1 MAQTK
6 QIIGIDR
13 GPRTDRELWWFV
25 RTLWGVT
32 IPNTQVC
39 PHHVP
44 PFRVFADAYFARYPV
59 IVLKGSRGL
68 AGKSWTLA
76 TLANTMAVGLAAQ
89 VTILGGSGAQS
100 LNVQNAAK
108 ALWEYESA
116 PESMLTGTPTK
127 YDQHFTNGAWIRSL
141 MASQTS
147 VRGPHP
153 QRLLLDEI
161 DEMDLDVLEGAQG
174 QPMKGKHGKQK
185 GIETCTVMS
194 STHQYAMGTMTTIL
208 ERARERGWPIY
219 EVCIA
224 EGVTLATLTGTKE
237 IQNIEPGDMVLTRD
251 GWRPVQHRTFM
262 GVKPTVRVTW
272 EDGSTLVCTPDHKIA
287 TPSGWV
293 EAGSLLPGTATIC
306 CDPKALTAPPVPI
319 AAGVGVL
326 GRELVAAGAVG
337 GEVPSTSAVDP
348 VRDIFQMVGVDAGT
362 VPTGVVD
369 GVFNVA
375 MDEPEHG
382 PVDQLLAAGH
392 AGADFPVPVTVLGE
406 LPHPAVTDDVDPV
419 LDVLHV
425 EGDLGGLAVQ
435 AVGAGLASGAS
446 LADLVPA
453 LTEVHVVSVTASVD
467 QRVWDIGVHGCHEFA
482 LATGQIV
489 SNCYRENMN
498 PVDGWLTQDEVD
510 RKRSEIAKIMWESE
524 YELGEPSIEGRVLD
538 TESVERCFDADMGRG
553 ELLNWVDPMIETL
566 LADPKI
572 AKSLTFVTGVDW
584 AKEQDRTIISTFLID
599 RVSGRWSCV
608 AWSAMSRMPWPVMVA
623 AAEERLRKF
632 PGGFAHDSTG
642 LGNVIADYFDPSLR
656 RRFNRVFADRIMGSG
671 RARQDLFSNYISAI
685 ENDLIRYPR
694 LTIPYNEHRFCT
706 WDDLFGAGHAPD
718 SFVAGA
724 IAWSLRKDIMGQKV
738 PTPMGIL
745 RKTA

>member
-1 MAQTK
+1 MAQPK
-6 QIIGIDR
+6 QTIGIDR
-13 GPRTDRELWWFV
+13 GPRTDRELWHFV
-25 RTLWGVT
+25 RALWGVT

-76 TLANTMAVGLAAQ
+76 TLANTMAVGLASQ

-116 PESMLTGTPTK
+116 PTGMLTGTPTK
-127 YDQHFTNGAWIRSL
+127 YDQHFANGAWIRSL

-219 EVCIA
+219 EVC
-224 EGVTLATLTGTKE
+224 
-237 IQNIEPGDMVLTRD
+237 
-251 GWRPVQHRTFM
+251 
-262 GVKPTVRVTW
+262 
-272 EDGSTLVCTPDHKIA
+272 
-287 TPSGWV
+287 
-293 EAGSLLPGTATIC
+293 
-306 CDPKALTAPPVPI
+306 
-319 AAGVGVL
+319 
-326 GRELVAAGAVG
+326 
-337 GEVPSTSAVDP
+337 
-348 VRDIFQMVGVDAGT
+348 
-362 VPTGVVD
+362 
-369 GVFNVA
+369 
-375 MDEPEHG
+375 
-382 PVDQLLAAGH
+382 
-392 AGADFPVPVTVLGE
+392 
-406 LPHPAVTDDVDPV
+406 
-419 LDVLHV
+419 
-425 EGDLGGLAVQ
+425 
-435 AVGAGLASGAS
+435 
-446 LADLVPA
+446 
-453 LTEVHVVSVTASVD
+453 
-467 QRVWDIGVHGCHEFA
+467 
-482 LATGQIV
+482 
-489 SNCYRENMN
+489 YRENMN

-510 RKRSEIAKIMWESE
+510 RKRSEIAKVMWESE

-538 TESVERCFDADMGRG
+538 TESVERCFDRDLGQG
-553 ELLNWVDPMIETL
+553 EVTNWTDPMIETL
-566 LADPKI
+566 LADSKI
-572 AKSLTFVTGVDW
+572 AKSLLFVTGVDW
-584 AKEQDRTIISTFLID
+584 AKEQDRTIISTFMVD
-599 RVSGRWSCV
+599 KVSGRWTCV

-671 RARQDLFSNYISAI
+671 RSRQDLFSNYISAI

-706 WDDLFGAGHAPD
+706 WDDLFGSGHAPD

-724 IAWSLRKDIMGQKV
+724 IAWSLRKDMMGHRV

-745 RKTA
+745 RKSA

>member
-6 QIIGIDR
+6 QTIGIDR
-13 GPRTDRELWWFV
+13 GPRSDRELWHFV
-25 RTLWGVT
+25 RALWGVT

-44 PFRVFADAYFARYPV
+44 PFRVFADAYFARFPV

-76 TLANTMAVGLAAQ
+76 TLANTMAVGLGAQ

-127 YDQHFTNGAWIRSL
+127 YDQHFANGAWIRSL

-161 DEMDLDVLEGAQG
+161 DEMDLDVLESAQG

-185 GIETCTVMS
+185 SIETCTVMS

-208 ERARERGWPIY
+208 ERARERGWPVY
-219 EVCIA
+219 EVCIWA
-224 EGVTLATLTGTKE
+224 VSEVATLNGTKE
-237 IQNIEPGDMVLTRD
+237 IQHITTDDYVLTRE
-251 GWRPVQHRTFM
+251 GWRPVQHITYM
-262 GVKPTVRVTW
+262 GVKPTITVEW

-293 EAGSLLPGTATIC
+293 EAGLLQPGVSTTLTAT
-306 CDPKALTAPPVPI
+306 PVPP
-319 AAGVGVL
+319 AVGVGVL
-326 GRELVAAGAVG
+326 GRERVAAGAVG

-348 VRDIFQMVGVDAGT
+348 VRDIFQMVGVDAVT
-362 VPTGVVD
+362 HPAQMVD
-369 GVFNVA
+369 GVLDVA

-382 PVDQLLAAGH
+382 TVSTLLTQI
-392 AGADFPVPVTVLGE
+392 ADALADDGVPVTALGE
-406 LPHPAVTDDVDPV
+406 IPPPAAVLIDGRPGPEVVEVD
-419 LDVLHV
+419 
-425 EGDLGGLAVQ
+425 GDLLDLTVQ
-435 AVGAGLASGAS
+435 PIGAGLAPDALDPLG
-446 LADLVPA
+446 VPA
-453 LTEVHVVSVTASVD
+453 LAELRVVAVHNGLD
-467 QRVWDIGVHGCHEFA
+467 LPVWDIGVHGCHEFT
-482 LATGQIV
+482 LASGQLI

-510 RKRSEIAKIMWESE
+510 RKRSEIAKVMWESE

-538 TESVERCFDADMGRG
+538 TESVERCFDRDLGQG
-553 ELLNWVDPMIETL
+553 EVTNWTDPMIETL
-566 LADPKI
+566 LADSKI
-572 AKSLTFVTGVDW
+572 AKSLLFVTGVDW
-584 AKEQDRTIISTFLID
+584 AKEQDRTIISTFMVD
-599 RVSGRWSCV
+599 KVSGRWTCV

-671 RARQDLFSNYISAI
+671 RSRQDLFSNYISAI

-706 WDDLFGAGHAPD
+706 WDDLFGSGHAPD

-724 IAWSLRKDIMGQKV
+724 IAWSLRKDMMGHRV

-745 RKTA
+745 RKSA